1 MHRLSKTTAILMTV
15 QMIIIIMES
24 SPPSFEIEAAED
36 DVLVGG
42 FVIVL
47 ESAWQLNFVPSEVNL
62 ESTEVQFGSSTLA
75 KLRTVG
81 VVMPPLSLDPPPRLE
96 SVAQVVG
103 ESLYFPMGHL
113 VQMTSSP
120 LKTVEVAAVH
130 VRVADPADMW

>member
-1 MHRLSKTTAILMTV
+1 
-15 QMIIIIMES
+15 MES

-47 ESAWQLNFVPSEVNL
+47 EQLNFVPSEVNL

-81 VVMPPLSLDPPPRLE
+81 SVLVVMPRLSVSQD
-96 SVAQVVG
+96 Q
-103 ESLYFPMGHL
+103 
-113 VQMTSSP
+113 
-120 LKTVEVAAVH
+120 AVP
-130 VRVADPADMW
+130 DQDNF

>member
-1 MHRLSKTTAILMTV
+1 MTV

-47 ESAWQLNFVPSEVNL
+47 ESAWQLNFVPSEINL

-81 VVMPPLSLDPPPRLE
+81 SVSVVMLRLSVSQD
-96 SVAQVVG
+96 
-103 ESLYFPMGHL
+103 H
-113 VQMTSSP
+113 
-120 LKTVEVAAVH
+120 AVP
-130 VRVADPADMW
+130 DQDSF